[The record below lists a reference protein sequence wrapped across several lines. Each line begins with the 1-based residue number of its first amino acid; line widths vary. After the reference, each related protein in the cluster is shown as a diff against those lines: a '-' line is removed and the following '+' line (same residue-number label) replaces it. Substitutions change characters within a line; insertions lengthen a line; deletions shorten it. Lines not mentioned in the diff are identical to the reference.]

1 MAKIPQEFDLRKL
14 PDLIRRPIL
23 TEKATILMEQNKYTF
38 EVTPKA
44 TKPEIRAA
52 IENLFDVKV
61 LGVNTAL
68 PPRKKKRVGKFIGF
82 KPQYKRAI
90 VTVAGGDVEKIRQV
104 LFPEV

>member
-1 MAKIPQEFDLRKL
+1 MPSFDPR
-14 PDLIRRPIL
+14 DLADLVRRPIV

-38 EVTPKA
+38 EVIPKA

-61 LGVNTAL
+61 VKVNTLL
-68 PPRKKKRVGKFIGF
+68 PPRKKRRVGRFVGF

-90 VTVAGGDVEKIRQV
+90 VTVTASDVEKIRQV
-104 LFPEV
+104 LFPDV